1 MSTPTCIP
9 VPCRIWRI
17 SATVRVAGATVAAGA
32 AGGAVGLG
40 AFDPE
45 PDMVGDV
52 RKGDGGFSSE
62 IDNSSSDE
70 SELIGGG
77 GDRGCWDDTL
87 VY

>member
-1 MSTPTCIP
+1 M
-9 VPCRIWRI
+9 
-17 SATVRVAGATVAAGA
+17 VRVGAAAATGT

-45 PDMVGDV
+45 PDMVGGV
-52 RKGDGGFSSE
+52 RKGDGGFGGE
-62 IDNSSSDE
+62 IDDSSSDK

-77 GDRGCWDDTL
+77 GDRGRWDNTL